1 MLRGIKIEEE
11 VANIKEK
18 KEKNKN
24 GRE

>member
-11 VANIKEK
+11 VKNIREN
-18 KEKNKN
+18 EKNKN